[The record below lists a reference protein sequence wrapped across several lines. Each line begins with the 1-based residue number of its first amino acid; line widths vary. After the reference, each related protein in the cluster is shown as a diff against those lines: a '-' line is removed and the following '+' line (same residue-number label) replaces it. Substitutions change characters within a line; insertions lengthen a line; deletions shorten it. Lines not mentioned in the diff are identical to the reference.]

1 MKLKKIA
8 SLALAGI
15 MAVSMLAGCKDGGNG
30 NNGSSSSEPTNPA
43 TGISTIFYNELSKA
57 AQNSLE
63 MSDSSELNSALTKII
78 EDLDTN
84 DIRVNY
90 GKGAAYNEYL
100 SKAIAAPALLDCKVG
115 VSSATYANAK
125 QVKDVTTYT
134 SVFTVGYDI
143 NDAGALKDVVDKID
157 DVLSN
162 LPTTGKNGSATYEYD
177 WTGSVSV
184 ADTTFVNDYGVERS
198 VKYVAVSLTQT
209 PTKTANG

>member
-43 TGISTIFYNELSKA
+43 TGISTIFYNELPKA
-57 AQNSLE
+57 AQNALK

-78 EDLDTN
+78 EDLDTR
-84 DIRVNY
+84 DVQVNY
-90 GKGAAYNEYL
+90 RRDAAYNGYL
-100 SKAIAAPALLDCKVG
+100 SEAIAAPALLDCKVG
-115 VSSATYANAK
+115 VSSAVNANNI
-125 QVKDVTTYT
+125 KDVTTYT

-143 NDAGALKDVVDKID
+143 NDAGALKDVVELID
-157 DVLSN
+157 DFLSD
-162 LPTTGKNGSATYEYD
+162 LPTTGIKDNATYEYD

-184 ADTTFVNDYGVERS
+184 ADKTFVNNYGVERS

-209 PTKTANG
+209 PTKTANA

>member
-30 NNGSSSSEPTNPA
+30 NGGSSSSEPTNPA

-63 MSDSSELNSALTKII
+63 MSDSSELNNALTKII
-78 EDLDTN
+78 ENLDTK

-115 VSSATYANAK
+115 VSSAVNAK
-125 QVKDVTTYT
+125 NVKDVTTYT

-143 NDAGALKDVVDKID
+143 NDAGALKDVVEKID
-157 DVLSN
+157 DYLSQ
-162 LPTTGKNGSATYEYD
+162 LPSSGKDKDGNEYD
-177 WTGSVSV
+177 YDWNGSVSV

-209 PTKTANG
+209 PTKTANA

>member
-30 NNGSSSSEPTNPA
+30 NGGSSSSEPTNPA

-57 AQNSLE
+57 AQNALK
-63 MSDSSELNSALTKII
+63 MSDSSELNNALTKII
-78 EDLDTN
+78 EDLDTK
-84 DIRVNY
+84 DIQ
-90 GKGAAYNEYL
+90 AAYKKDAEYSEEL

-115 VSSATYANAK
+115 VSSAETAK
-125 QVKDVTTYT
+125 TVKDVTTYT

-157 DVLSN
+157 HFLSD
-162 LPTTGKNGSATYEYD
+162 LPSSGKDKDGNEYD
-177 WTGSVSV
+177 YDWNGSVSV
-184 ADTTFVNDYGVERS
+184 ADKTFVNNNGVERS

-209 PTKTANG
+209 PTKTANA

>member
-63 MSDSSELNSALTKII
+63 MSDSSDLNNALTKII

-84 DIRVNY
+84 DIR
-90 GKGAAYNEYL
+90 GAYSTDATYSNTL
-100 SKAIAAPALLDCKVG
+100 STAIAAPALLDCEVG
-115 VSSATYANAK
+115 IASAEDADD
-125 QVKDVTTYT
+125 VKDETTYT
-134 SVFTVGYDI
+134 SVYTVGYDI
-143 NDAGALKDVVDKID
+143 NDKGALKDVVDAID
-157 DVLSN
+157 DVLSQ
-162 LPTTGKNGSATYEYD
+162 LPTTGEADDDTYEYD

-184 ADTTFVNDYGVERS
+184 ANRTFINDNGVERS